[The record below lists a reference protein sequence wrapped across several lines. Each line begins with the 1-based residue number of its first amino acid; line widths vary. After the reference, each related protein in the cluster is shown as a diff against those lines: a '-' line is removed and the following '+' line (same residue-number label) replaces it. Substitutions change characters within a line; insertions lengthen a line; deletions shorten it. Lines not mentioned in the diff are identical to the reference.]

1 MAIPTLDRA
10 CSLAV
15 LCLEPHIDRSKKA
28 LTEKQKKF
36 CHEYMI
42 DFNASAAYI
51 RAGYSKN
58 GARISASQLLTN
70 PNVRIFLSGLI
81 HKQEE
86 NAEITVQEIIRD
98 LKTMKDRCMQQI
110 QVFDK
115 KGNPTGE
122 WRFDS
127 AGAVRSLELLGKHLA
142 MFTDKFQV
150 EDKDLHI
157 TVIMVDIKHVIMQVQ
172 QVITHHISDPEVRN
186 RITRELEEIKGYKER
201 RKKDN

>member
-42 DFNASAAYI
+42 DFNASQAYI

-58 GARISASQLLTN
+58 GAKVSACKLLTN
-70 PNVRIFLSGLI
+70 TNLQFFLAGLI
-81 HKQEE
+81 QKQAKK
-86 NAEITVQEIIRD
+86 AEITVSEIIQK
-98 LKTMKDRCMQQI
+98 LKIVVDRCMQKI

-115 KGNPTGE
+115 KGEPTGE
-122 WRFDS
+122 WKFDS
-127 AGAVRSLELLGKHLA
+127 VGAVRSLELLGKHLA
-142 MFTDKFQV
+142 MFTDKLQV
-150 EDKDLHI
+150 KDEDLHI
-157 TVIMVDIKHVIMQVQ
+157 TVTLQNAGDAKNTLVGAIPCEFGAM
-172 QVITHHISDPEVRN
+172 
-186 RITRELEEIKGYKER
+186 
-201 RKKDN
+201 